1 MMVVHA
7 KPNTQPGGVQGAL
20 LSERYHSACTA
31 LPVKNPPMASAPK
44 FNNKKITILADMYL
58 YFFKFENGDN
68 PLIYKT

>member
-1 MMVVHA
+1 MSHIKRKA
-7 KPNTQPGGVQGAL
+7 NHGGVQGAL

-44 FNNKKITILADMYL
+44 FNNKKITILADILL
-58 YFFKFENGDN
+58 YFFKFENGAN